1 MDRILSPPA
10 RVSRLDAEYPDA
22 ELMKGPLGV
31 VNHLLGVG
39 RHADRPLE
47 RNAGLRQSADQIV
60 DRLIY
65 RPAHRVIERRIERGA
80 GHVICRRQI
89 VEQSVNALDIEN
101 PLSNEAR
108 PADLLDHRDHRGIRV
123 RRRMVWR
130 ERPDLAST
138 DYAFSKDGD
147 ENRLAK
153 KRAGRPGIVRS
164 GGALALQAGLQIGDA
179 NLNAFDAH
187 VSRVRSRAFRVFVA
201 WQRLHRLRESTGPD
215 RDGPAAQPGNRPRR
229 QCRATENRS

>member
-1 MDRILSPPA
+1 RA
-10 RVSRLDAEYPDA
+10 GVSRLDAEYPDA
-22 ELMKGPLGV
+22 ELMKSQLGV
-31 VNHLLGVG
+31 VDHLLGVG

-47 RNAGLRQSADQIV
+47 RNAGLRQPADQIV

-80 GHVICRRQI
+80 GHVICGRQI

-123 RRRMVWR
+123 RHRMVWR

-138 DYAFSKDGD
+138 DYTFSKDGD

-164 GGALALQAGLQIGDA
+164 GGALALQAGLQIGEA
-179 NLNAFDAH
+179 KLNSFDEH
-187 VSRVRSRAFRVFVA
+187 VSLVRSKAFLVFVYVE
-201 WQRLHRLRESTGPD
+201 RPHTLSVYST
-215 RDGPAAQPGNRPRR
+215 
-229 QCRATENRS
+229 